1 MQSTSASPPSVS
13 SSVEGAKKQARG
25 RPALFLYLGLGAVAL
40 VSFWLYLGNLDQY
53 FNSDDFIFLQQLH
66 FKYPN
71 FFDNFVFFGQDWG
84 VGVKFY
90 RPLARLVWAAEY
102 SLFKDNAGGWHLIGI
117 LLYSANAGLAYLL
130 AWKLGRKFSLALLAG
145 LLFAFHPVHTETAS
159 WIADQ
164 TDLLVGLFG
173 LAGTI
178 FYIQSRRTA
187 AGRRRMINYGLALA
201 GYALAILCK
210 ESAAAFFFVPLL
222 YDLVF
227 GNYAR
232 TALAIWRRPD
242 FWLGLA
248 ARQGPFWLLLAGF
261 LGLRMLTL
269 GGIGGYEGTSTN
281 SLVPVNQ
288 LIETYGRWLISPL
301 NLERTL
307 FRLGLAGLALLLL
320 ILLVGWEWQRF
331 KTPISTGHLQP
342 FGVSRTLIFG
352 LGWIILF
359 LLPTLTTLPSQRFVY
374 LSTIGITLLAASL
387 LAPLGTLGLE
397 SIRSGKLFEGRNLAE
412 KIQQS
417 PITNG
422 LKLLAVLGLIVI
434 SFQAVQVHQSRW
446 LQASQLIR
454 SVLNQLHAGS
464 PDLVNYSYIYAAGL
478 PRYNEEA
485 PIFATGFPQAVQVTY
500 NNPTLVPQDVASF
513 PIIEQHLLQAY
524 LVQFSYDNGGRL
536 VIRNDLIDTLK
547 RRNDNIKDKKEQL
560 YINFNLQQV
569 SETGWKLL
577 GGQGSLQPQGSTLKL
592 ILPQGGTFRPPI
604 FQLTAPLLSN
614 FELKLKA
621 TPLNSD
627 TKAVQLVVHW
637 LVENPNGALERTSAP
652 LVIQTDGNSQLYRI
666 KPGDMSPFLYQDNVS
681 EIQLEIPPGLASLE
695 IEQAS
700 LYRLPD

>member
-1 MQSTSASPPSVS
+1 M
-13 SSVEGAKKQARG
+13 KQERG

-71 FFDNFVFFGQDWG
+71 FFDNLIFFGQDWG

-117 LLYSANAGLAYLL
+117 LLYSANAALVYLL
-130 AWKLGRKFSLALLAG
+130 AWKLGRKLSLALLAG

-173 LAGTI
+173 LGGTI
-178 FYIQSRRTA
+178 FYIQSRRSA
-187 AGRRRMINYGLALA
+187 SGSRRLLNYGLALA

-210 ESAAAFFFVPLL
+210 ESAAGFFFVPLL

-227 GNYAR
+227 GNYSR
-232 TALAIWRRPD
+232 VALVNWRKPGP
-242 FWLGLA
+242 WLRLA

-269 GGIGGYEGTSTN
+269 GGLGGYDGSSTN
-281 SLVPVNQ
+281 SLVSVDQ

-301 NLERTL
+301 NLERVRY
-307 FRLGLAGLALLLL
+307 RLGLAGLVFLLL
-320 ILLVGWEWQRF
+320 ILLVWWEFRKA
-331 KTPISTGHLQP
+331 KTPSPEEQTLN
-342 FGVSRTLIFG
+342 FGLSRTFVFG
-352 LGWIILF
+352 LGWIVLF

-374 LSTIGITLLAASL
+374 LSTTGITLVAGSL
-387 LAPLGTLGLE
+387 LTPLGSLGLE
-397 SIRSGKLFEGRNLAE
+397 SIRSSKLFEGRNLAE

-422 LKLLAVLGLIVI
+422 LKLLAVAGLLVV

-500 NNPTLVPQDVASF
+500 NNPTLVAEDIASF

-524 LVQFSYDNGGRL
+524 LVQYSYDNGGHL
-536 VIRNDLIDTLK
+536 AIRDDLLDTLK
-547 RRNDNIKDKKEQL
+547 KRNDNIKDKKEQL
-560 YINFNLQQV
+560 YINWNLQQV
-569 SETGWKLL
+569 SEINWKLL
-577 GGQGSLQPQGSTLKL
+577 GGNGSLQPQGSTLKL
-592 ILPQGGTFRPPI
+592 TLPEGGTFRPPI
-604 FQLTAPLLSN
+604 FELSAPLLSN

-621 TPLNSD
+621 TPLNPD
-627 TKAVQLVVHW
+627 TKAFQVVVHW
-637 LVENPNGALERTSAP
+637 LVQNPGGALERTSAP
-652 LVIQTDGNSQLYRI
+652 LVIQTDGQSQLYRI
-666 KPGDMSPFLYQDNVS
+666 KPANMSVFLYQDNVS
-681 EIQLEIPPGLASLE
+681 EIQLEIPPGLASFE

-700 LYRLPD
+700 LYRLP